1 MFLASHSPVRAS
13 AERGRPGPDSV
24 AHGESAR
31 PQCRSCVLVAQ
42 CLPGTL
48 QPDEV
53 QQFERSVQRCRPLA
67 AHEHLFRAGD
77 PFRSIFAIQSGTCKT
92 YMVDNSG
99 REHVISFYFA
109 GEIMGMDAIYPGRH
123 PSSCV
128 ALANSRICVFP
139 YPLLTSLA
147 TGIPNLQLQMLRLFS
162 REILGN
168 SALAG
173 DFSADERLATF
184 LVMVAARQKDTG
196 STDLQLAMTRQDIA
210 NYLRLA
216 PETLSRILAR
226 FQKNGLIRTSRRLI
240 TLLDVD
246 GLAEL
251 AACMNP
257 YARCSQ
263 PHEPP
268 PPAGSPTPPR
278 TT

>member
-1 MFLASHSPVRAS
+1 MILVSHPPVRAP
-13 AERGRPGPDSV
+13 AGYPRQGPDH
-24 AHGESAR
+24 AIHGEAAAKL
-31 PQCRSCVLVAQ
+31 QCRACLQVAQ
-42 CLPGTL
+42 CLPGAL
-48 QPDEV
+48 QADEV

-77 PFRSIFAIQSGTCKT
+77 TFRSIFAIQSGSCKT
-92 YMVDNSG
+92 YMVDNTG

-109 GEIMGMDAIYPGRH
+109 GEILGMDAIYAGRH

-128 ALANSRICVFP
+128 ALSNSRICVLS
-139 YPLLTSLA
+139 YPTLTSLA
-147 TGIPNLQLQMLRLFS
+147 AGMPDLQLQMLRLFS

-184 LVMVAARQKDTG
+184 LVMVAARQKDQG
-196 STDLQLAMTRQDIA
+196 STDLELAMTRQDIA

-226 FQKNGLIRTSRRLI
+226 FQKKGLIRSSRRLI

-257 YARCSQ
+257 YARCKSQ
-263 PHEPP
+263 
-268 PPAGSPTPPR
+268 R
-278 TT
+278 QDR